1 MGRRTRV
8 FSCDGRTGHGV
19 HGVEFWLIRSVAVP
33 GHRPAGDRGTV
44 LRSAGTV
51 RLGGRILV
59 VEAQKPYR
67 LRDWSPAR
75 PQAVHGSLRI
85 GMADGQPATD
95 HMIVG
100 DL

>member
-51 RLGGRILV
+51 RLGGRIL
-59 VEAQKPYR
+59 
-67 LRDWSPAR
+67 
-75 PQAVHGSLRI
+75 
-85 GMADGQPATD
+85 
-95 HMIVG
+95 
-100 DL
+100 